1 MIIPNILKP
10 LIEIG
15 ISAIYLC
22 IFNLLYRYFINTIY
36 TSIKEEEASDNYS
49 LLKILNYIGLFIVGS
64 SFIIMNTTTQNYFF
78 IIIEFFIFFLDIYY
92 SIASLKLMDRFI
104 YMLFRPDKLG
114 DKEFINFVGSIEN
127 ENKEKRWTF
136 SHIYANINLII

>member
-1 MIIPNILKP
+1 
-10 LIEIG
+10 
-15 ISAIYLC
+15 
-22 IFNLLYRYFINTIY
+22 
-36 TSIKEEEASDNYS
+36 
-49 LLKILNYIGLFIVGS
+49 
-64 SFIIMNTTTQNYFF
+64 MNTTTQNYFF
-78 IIIEFFIFFLDIYY
+78 IIIEFLIFFLDIYY

>member
-64 SFIIMNTTTQNYFF
+64 SFF

>member
-64 SFIIMNTTTQNYFF
+64 SFF

-136 SHIYANINLII
+136 SHIYANIILII